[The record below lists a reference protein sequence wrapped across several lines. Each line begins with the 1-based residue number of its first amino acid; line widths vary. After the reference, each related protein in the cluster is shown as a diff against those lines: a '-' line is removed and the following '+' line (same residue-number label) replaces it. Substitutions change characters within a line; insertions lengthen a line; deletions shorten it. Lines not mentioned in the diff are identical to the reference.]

1 MATTALYRKGMILML
16 LLSLLLGSYQPAGA
30 FLQTL
35 GDLLSLGANTVR
47 EIQEAILL
55 AGSEVST
62 ILNGIDGTIRDLM
75 DELEDK
81 FQNNLN
87 ITIDSLDNATRNKF
101 LELQSLLLSVNDV
114 LKDDVRFLSEQAKQ
128 ILRDASVQVQRL
140 SAELKADL
148 ADVAIIGG
156 ETGAFLIERATENI
170 VIIGSI
176 VLLAIGILLFV
187 FLFLRQNKPSGAL
200 AVLGVILALGYV
212 ALFGALIL
220 VPSFRTFIMSSTGI
234 GLRDRLN
241 TVTLQPNMIAVIP
254 DTITVG
260 ETTALDIWGS
270 SLLPNGE
277 QPIITISDKTIPFT
291 AANDRIVLD
300 LSDIRAAAADST
312 AAAVPEFN
320 LNPDFTRDLLT
331 QPLAPINPVT
341 PPTGSIPPLVDQDFV
356 LINRDLA
363 DQLGI
368 DLLIPIDVIVG
379 DLVPV
384 DPTVLGSIPLPEGAA
399 LLKLDYANFTDL
411 TSIVTVF
418 VPPPPLSPPD
428 LSVTSFTLTPSS
440 ANTGDNVAASI
451 TIRNNGEQPATNFIL
466 SWKPTPTTVA
476 RTTTVSSLAAGA
488 SQTFSFNFAY
498 PNAGTFTSV
507 VEVDTLN
514 SVAESNEGNNSRT
527 RSITIATPPPRTAT
541 VTVTFHSALIEDDA
555 DPAASGEVRLTF
567 NVNGQIQRVPTSGE
581 RDVNS
586 GSTITFTRTFTLT
599 LTEGQNLVINVSGIE
614 TDWPDSDDSMGNFTA
629 VFTSGQNWGA
639 GARSNR
645 SSCPDGCFTMFY
657 DIEVSG

>member
-128 ILRDASVQVQRL
+128 LLRDASVQVQRL

-176 VLLAIGILLFV
+176 ILLAIGILLFV

-241 TVTLQPNMIAVIP
+241 TVTLQPNMIAVVP

-451 TIRNNGEQPATNFIL
+451 TIRNNGEQPANNFIL

-645 SSCPDGCFTMFY
+645 SSCPDGCFTVFY